1 MRPAI
6 SGGLPSALVLFT
18 TILVSAV
25 CSSGPAQAEPLRIV
39 ERSDWSRWRDG
50 FYLGHAWREARATLL
65 PSGAGDTTRSAEWFL
80 FEETLRDQRIEAKAL
95 DESGSTRV
103 ELGRFGAIG
112 DDGTSPIPSLRGL
125 ADLARSSSRSGMP
138 DPSLATDEDPARLL
152 PMGASFVAP
161 GLRVLRLR
169 DAWHRLPF
177 LAEYRV
183 VGRGSYANRPTIT
196 IKALFATRLARK
208 DGELAAASG
217 RHELDLAL
225 DAATGLPLFIRD
237 VFDDSFAFSDGG
249 SERMAGST
257 LVFWSG
263 GDRVGRGELL
273 ADVGKALGAPG
284 GGSAAQAQADAVP
297 AQAPISGSAQPPFP
311 ALAQAPEGTAQ
322 GAGASSLFSAGPGEV
337 EPSGDLPPAPSPDL
351 VVATASGSGIE
362 VGQGSSGLTLRLP
375 DLRFAADSAVLLP
388 AETARLDLV
397 AKALLAAPTDRTFL
411 VEGFAASTG
420 KPQGELELS
429 SLRAKAVVDSLVGR
443 GIPASRFV
451 WRGLGSGRPL
461 APNDSEAGRAR
472 NRRVEITILD

>member
-1 MRPAI
+1 MR
-6 SGGLPSALVLFT
+6 GRLPSTIVLFT
-18 TILVSAV
+18 TILVAAV
-25 CSSGPAQAEPLRIV
+25 CSARAEPLRIV

-50 FYLGHAWREARATLL
+50 SYLGHAWREARATLL
-65 PSGAGDTTRSAEWFL
+65 PSGAGVTSRKGEWFL

-95 DESGSTRV
+95 DESGSMRV
-103 ELGRFGAIG
+103 ELGRFGSIG

-125 ADLARSSSRSGMP
+125 ADLARSSSRSGLS
-138 DPSLATDEDPARLL
+138 DPSLATDGNPARLL
-152 PMGASFVAP
+152 PSGASFVAP
-161 GLRVLRLR
+161 GLRVVRLR

-183 VGRGSYANRPTIT
+183 VGRGSYANLPTIT
-196 IKALFATRLARK
+196 IKAMFATRLAQK
-208 DGELAAASG
+208 DGDLVAASG

-225 DAATGLPLFIRD
+225 DAATGLPLFVRD
-237 VFDDSFAFSDGG
+237 VFDDSFSFADGG

-263 GDRVGRGELL
+263 GDQVGRGELL

-284 GGSAAQAQADAVP
+284 PGSVAQPQSDAAPSP
-297 AQAPISGSAQPPFP
+297 ATVAIAAQPPSP
-311 ALAQAPEGTAQ
+311 LY
-322 GAGASSLFSAGPGEV
+322 SAGPGEV
-337 EPSGDLPPAPSPDL
+337 EASGDLPPAPSPDL

-362 VGQGSSGLTLRLP
+362 VDQGSTGLTLRLP
-375 DLRFAADSAVLLP
+375 DLRFVADSASLLS
-388 AETARLDLV
+388 AETGRLDLV
-397 AKALLAAPTDRTFL
+397 AKALSAAPADRTFL

-429 SLRAKAVVDSLVGR
+429 SLRAKSVVDALVAR

-451 WRGLGSGRPL
+451 WRGLGSTKPL

>member
-1 MRPAI
+1 MGRRPSI
-6 SGGLPSALVLFT
+6 IVLFT
-18 TILVSAV
+18 TILAAFAGSAW
-25 CSSGPAQAEPLRIV
+25 SAQAEPLRIV

-50 FYLGHAWREARATLL
+50 SYLGHAWHEARATLL
-65 PSGAGDTTRSAEWFL
+65 PSGAGDTSRSAEWFL

-112 DDGTSPIPSLRGL
+112 DDGVSPIPSLRGL
-125 ADLARSSSRSGMP
+125 VDLARASSRSGMP
-138 DPSLATDEDPARLL
+138 DPSLATNEDPARLL
-152 PMGASFVAP
+152 PTGASFVAP
-161 GLRVLRLR
+161 GMRVIRLR

-196 IKALFATRLARK
+196 IKAMFATRLARK

-284 GGSAAQAQADAVP
+284 VGSA
-297 AQAPISGSAQPPFP
+297 
-311 ALAQAPEGTAQ
+311 AQAPEGTAQ

-337 EPSGDLPPAPSPDL
+337 ETSGDLPPAPSPDL

-362 VGQGSSGLTLRLP
+362 VDQGSSGLTLRLP
-375 DLRFAADSAVLLP
+375 DLRFAADSAALLT

-429 SLRAKAVVDSLVGR
+429 SLRAKAVVDALVAR

-461 APNDSEAGRAR
+461 APNDNEAGRAR